1 MGSTDYTLRVAGPE
15 LLERARDNVI
25 TAPIYRDGAPVAPSS
40 GTCVVLR
47 PDGSQVAAPSVSVVS
62 SVARATV
69 TAASLAG
76 LAYEEGWTVEWVLV
90 MPDGFTHTFRRSAA
104 LVRRRIYP
112 VITDGDLLRRH
123 SDLATQ
129 RPASMA
135 SFQDFLDEAWVELVH
150 RLRAQG
156 SLAHLVMEPEALRF
170 AHLFKTLEL
179 IFRDWSITASGDE
192 KWAHLATDYGQ
203 RFAEDWGRL
212 QFRYDE
218 DKTGA
223 VDETTKRGAQ
233 PPVFLTSNGWA
244 SWQGYTR

>member
-25 TAPIYRDGAPVAPSS
+25 TAPIYRDGALVAPSS
-40 GTCVVLR
+40 GTCAVLR
-47 PDGSQVAAPSVSVVS
+47 PDGSQVAAPSVTVVS

-76 LAYEEGWTVEWVLV
+76 LAYEEGWTVEWVLS
-90 MPDGFTHTFRRSAA
+90 MPDGVAHTLIRSAA

-112 VITDGDLLRRH
+112 VITDADLLRRH

-129 RPASMA
+129 KPASMA
-135 SFQDFLDEAWVELVH
+135 SFQDFIDEAWVELVH

-156 SLAHLVMEPEALRF
+156 SLSHLVMEPDALRF

-179 IFRDWSITASGDE
+179 IFRDWAVTASSDE
-192 KWAHLATDYGQ
+192 KWAALATDYGQ
-203 RFAEDWGRL
+203 RFADDWGRL

-218 DKTGA
+218 DRTGKA
-223 VDETTKRGAQ
+223 DEATKRAAQ
-233 PPVFLTSNGWA
+233 PPLFLSSNGWRG
-244 SWQGYTR
+244 GY